1 MSQQGEVPAWE
12 ACGKAVKKETQD
24 FYEFVVCFPLML
36 SSSIRF
42 ELMNMQNLLDCE
54 PLVPDSR
61 FNNIMGEDIGTGG
74 RAV

>member
-36 SSSIRF
+36 SSGIRF